1 MSTQEYQ
8 KSNGEA
14 IKGLIETLKEGNDRD
29 RDTLLEARQQ
39 NEEDLKKCI
48 SLAVDCGATE
58 DTYELLM
65 AT

>member
-39 NEEDLKKCI
+39 NEEDLKNE
-48 SLAVDCGATE
+48 LA
-58 DTYELLM
+58 
-65 AT
+65 

>member
-1 MSTQEYQ
+1 LSTQEYQ

-39 NEEDLKKCI
+39 NEEDLKNV
-48 SLAVDCGATE
+48 LAWLWIVEQQKTHMS
-58 DTYELLM
+58 Y
-65 AT
+65 

>member
-39 NEEDLKKCI
+39 NEEDLKNE
-48 SLAVDCGATE
+48 LAWLWIVEQQKTHMS
-58 DTYELLM
+58 Y
-65 AT
+65 